1 MTRRSAGATET
12 AVPAAPAPRGENMKS
27 TAQKRLA
34 RLAGLVVL
42 SLLVIAV
49 GAQVVRAA
57 AVAGAE
63 GRGGAAL
70 LTTTPPAESGRGGF
84 GLVAATPVAGTQGRG
99 GIAAVPLA
107 PATGTEPISSGTS
120 YTVAW
125 ILIGSAVA
133 VLMLGLA
140 AWALVSRRR
149 QRSEPLSVAFCA
161 RHPEHAMCGTA

>member
-1 MTRRSAGATET
+1 
-12 AVPAAPAPRGENMKS
+12 MKS

-34 RLAGLVVL
+34 RLAGLVLL

-49 GAQVVRAA
+49 GAPVVRAA
-57 AVAGAE
+57 AVPGTE

-70 LTTTPPAESGRGGF
+70 LTTTPPAEVGRGGF
-84 GLVAATPVAGTQGRG
+84 GLAATPAAGTEG
-99 GIAAVPLA
+99 GGGSAAVPFA
-107 PATGTEPISSGTS
+107 PATGAEPVSSGTS

-125 ILIGSAVA
+125 ILIGSALA

-149 QRSEPLSVAFCA
+149 RRSEPLSMAFCA

>member
-12 AVPAAPAPRGENMKS
+12 AGPAAPAPRGENMKS
-27 TAQKRLA
+27 TAQKRPP
-34 RLAGLVVL
+34 RLAGLVLL

-57 AVAGAE
+57 EVAGAE
-63 GRGGAAL
+63 GRAGVAL
-70 LTTTPPAESGRGGF
+70 LTTTPPAELGRGGF
-84 GLVAATPVAGTQGRG
+84 GLAATPVAGTQGRG

-140 AWALVSRRR
+140 PWALVSRRR